1 MVAWKKKHWLDPS
14 TKVFIVHGGY
24 GSIKNALLEWGWF
37 RNKDSKSPCYDLKW
51 VLRAK
56 DVNHKALE
64 DHQIV
69 NHFPKS
75 TSITTKIGL
84 SRSMKQ
90 LLAWTSIDPDTF
102 FPKCYDL
109 TDPEDFDSF
118 KEMFMLIKAE
128 SIVKKF
134 YHDIE
139 TIDEKVLKTAM
150 DICERWSLG
159 LDEIIDMKDFPE

>member
-1 MVAWKKKHWLDPS
+1 
-14 TKVFIVHGGY
+14 
-24 GSIKNALLEWGWF
+24 
-37 RNKDSKSPCYDLKW
+37 
-51 VLRAK
+51 
-56 DVNHKALE
+56 
-64 DHQIV
+64 
-69 NHFPKS
+69 
-75 TSITTKIGL
+75 
-84 SRSMKQ
+84 MKQ

-134 YHDIE
+134 YHEVE
-139 TIDEKVLKTAM
+139 TIDEKVLKTAL

-159 LDEIIDMKDFPE
+159 LDEIIDMKDFPEQLVED